1 MSELKLVEGKQYV
14 YRSGI
19 RCKLIHWDEENKTWI
34 SIRLDDNSLADE
46 LRYHYAS
53 GVAIGFSGFDIVSEY
68 IEPPKPMTLSGGGGM
83 NQEKLNPLEL
93 LKIKSFQLSLV
104 DYLEWRWFI
113 GETFTLNDLN
123 NRIVKMVINGTS
135 DGEPC
140 GEPVRV
146 PTEKD
151 AKSRPWVM
159 VRDPQFMESDWNL
172 RQLVTTLGDDEM
184 GKFICLSSCGK
195 VVSYWSECRF
205 PTEDE
210 REEHGI

>member
-1 MSELKLVEGKQYV
+1 MS
-14 YRSGI
+14 
-19 RCKLIHWDEENKTWI
+19 
-34 SIRLDDNSLADE
+34 
-46 LRYHYAS
+46 
-53 GVAIGFSGFDIVSEY
+53 
-68 IEPPKPMTLSGGGGM
+68 
-83 NQEKLNPLEL
+83 QEKLKDLDI

-104 DYLEWRWFI
+104 AYLEWRWFS
-113 GETFTLNDLN
+113 GETFSINELND
-123 NRIVKMVINGTS
+123 RIVKMVLNGTS
-135 DGEPC
+135 DGEPY

-146 PTEKD
+146 PTEED

-159 VRDPQFMESDWNL
+159 VRDPQFTEYYWNL

-205 PTEDE
+205 PTEDD